1 MKVASV
7 VMSQAIILP
16 WFVTTGLMEV
26 FIPVGFVQGRSRWR
40 VRYNAGWQ
48 VRRSRLGMGEANG
61 PE

>member
-1 MKVASV
+1 
-7 VMSQAIILP
+7 
-16 WFVTTGLMEV
+16 VTTGLMEV